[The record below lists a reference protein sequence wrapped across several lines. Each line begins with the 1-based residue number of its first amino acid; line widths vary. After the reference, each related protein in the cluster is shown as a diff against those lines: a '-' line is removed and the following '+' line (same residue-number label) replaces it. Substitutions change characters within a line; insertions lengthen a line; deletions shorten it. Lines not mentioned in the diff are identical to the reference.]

1 MKQGTILTALTNF
14 SIIPSSGR
22 KLQVKEGQR
31 FVATSPEYKNKDGA
45 MIDREKSAKIGTG
58 HYFTTQQIQEVFKCE

>member
-1 MKQGTILTALTNF
+1 MKQGSILTSVTNF
-14 SIIPSSGR
+14 SIFPSSGR

-31 FVATSPEYKNKDGA
+31 FMVTSPEYKNTDGA

-58 HYFTTQQIQEVFKCE
+58 YYFTTQQIKEVFKCE